1 MLFNVSRNRNLSH
14 YQLHRS
20 FQGIMFRLLLTFG
33 LVLQLGDSQTTV
45 YEPLKKGKINK
56 IKTFVQVSSKYPD
69 LINQLINKRI

>member
-1 MLFNVSRNRNLSH
+1 
-14 YQLHRS
+14 
-20 FQGIMFRLLLTFG
+20 MFRLLLTFG